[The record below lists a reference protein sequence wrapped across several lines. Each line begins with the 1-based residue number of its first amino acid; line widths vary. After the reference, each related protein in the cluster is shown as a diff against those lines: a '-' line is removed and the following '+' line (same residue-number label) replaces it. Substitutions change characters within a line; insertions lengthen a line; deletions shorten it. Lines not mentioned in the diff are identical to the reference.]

1 MSTVWLLM
9 KREFSVRVRGRG
21 YLIYTIVGVLAIVGL
36 AFVPAIIDA
45 MTSGS
50 QVTLAVVDETS
61 INSADGLFFER
72 MQAELADLLPNGE
85 ARYKLTAS
93 DASGNDLDAQVNDGD
108 LDAYV
113 VISPAS
119 DSTGQPT
126 ELRYTARLVS
136 KETVPDQELARL
148 SSALNAAAA
157 YIRFERLGMGEQ
169 EVAGLFSPVETQT
182 QTLSAAGEASETE
195 RAESYA
201 LTYVLVFLLYLTV
214 LLYGSY
220 VAMGVIEEKS
230 SRVIEIL
237 VSKVRPY
244 QLMAGKLLGVGLTAL
259 LQYGIWVA
267 AGIVVMVLGNV
278 TGGLKLGGLELHL
291 SAVSPGV
298 LAWFVVFFV
307 LGFFTY
313 SAVFAGLGS
322 MVSRAEDA
330 QQATTPVMFPL
341 VAVFII
347 AIMAMSSP
355 DALFVHALSFVP
367 FASPIL
373 MFVRIAMS
381 DPPLWEVL
389 AAVAVNLVTIMALV
403 WGAAKVFRASILLYG
418 RRVGV
423 KTVLRALR

>member
-1 MSTVWLLM
+1 MSTVWLLV
-9 KREFSVRVRGRG
+9 KREFFTRVRGRG
-21 YLIYTIVGVLAIVGL
+21 YLVYTVVGLLAIVGL

-50 QVTLAVVDETS
+50 QVSLAVVDETS
-61 INSADGLFFER
+61 TASADGSFFER
-72 MQAELADLLPNGE
+72 LETELVEELPNGE
-85 ARYKLTAS
+85 PRYKLTSSSAS
-93 DASGNDLDAQVNDGD
+93 TNELDAQVNNGD
-108 LDAYV
+108 LDAYI
-113 VISPAS
+113 VISPGS
-119 DSTGQPT
+119 KSTGQAD
-126 ELRYTARLVS
+126 LRYTARLVS
-136 KETVPDQELARL
+136 KESPADQDLARL
-148 SSALNAAAA
+148 GSALNAAAI
-157 YIRFERLGMGEQ
+157 YIRLESLGMGEQ
-169 EVAGLFSPVETQT
+169 EVVGLFSPVETQT
-182 QTLSAAGEASETE
+182 QTLSGEGAASE
-195 RAESYA
+195 AEKAQSYA
-201 LTYVLVFLLYLTV
+201 LTYVLVFMLYLTV

-244 QLMAGKLLGVGLTAL
+244 QLMAGKLLGVGLAAL
-259 LQYGIWVA
+259 LQYALWVV
-267 AGIVVMVLGNV
+267 AGIVVILLGNV
-278 TGGLKLGGLELHL
+278 TGGLRLGGLEIHL

-341 VAVFII
+341 VAVFIV

-355 DALFVHALSFVP
+355 DALFVHVLSFVP

-373 MFVRIAMS
+373 MFVRIAMG
-381 DPPLWEVL
+381 DPMLWEIL
-389 AAVAVNLVTIMALV
+389 AAVVVNLVTIVALV
-403 WGAAKVFRASILLYG
+403 WAAAKVFRASILLYG
-418 RRVGV
+418 RRVGL
-423 KTVLRALR
+423 KTILQALR